1 MNNCV
6 KKRSDS
12 QEPAT
17 DCLTK
22 CPALLAEKNPLKAE
36 LQQTRTELDAYRTLS
51 KILNEKHSPKEFLNQ
66 ITSLFQTMTQSEC
79 VGIRVLNKSGDIP
92 YEAFVGYSKEFWEAE
107 NWLSVQKS
115 DCACVRVLAGFKE
128 VFDTKLITAHGAFY
142 CNDVIRFYNQLPP
155 AEQKQFRGFCMKN
168 GYSSVAS
175 IPIFY
180 QGTLIGSIHLA
191 DQRADHLALTM
202 IEEIE
207 RLTPFIGE
215 VLHRFAVENDL
226 RNIIEFTDDAIVSFT
241 IDGLI
246 THWNSGAEKLYGY
259 SADQIIGKS
268 YAMLVPADRNEEF
281 RAICKMLVNGENI
294 QIYQTERLDNDGN
307 SRVVSIGLS
316 TAKDI
321 HGKVFGVTAIHRDI
335 SRSKSLEAELEKA
348 HRLESLGTLAAGIAH
363 DFNNYLAVIMAN
375 VQLAEIMAAKGKNN
389 QKYLRETVAI
399 IQNAAELTKQLLVF
413 SKGGAP
419 VKKLANV
426 AGLLTRIIRMTAA
439 LQQANIRCKL
449 ILAEDLWEAEFDES
463 QISLVINNLLANAV
477 QAMPDGGVIEIAAEN
492 ITLDDPEPFLLKAG
506 EYLRITIK
514 DTGEGIPEENMSKVF
529 DPFFTTRSNS
539 KGLGLAISYSVMQR
553 HGGWIEVQS
562 KRGEGSAF
570 QLYLPATRLRPE
582 PSRQSP
588 GPVPALKK
596 RILLM
601 DDEPVLLESM
611 GELLRD
617 VGYEVELAWDGAV
630 AVEMYQ
636 RALQADQPFDAVVLD
651 LTVPGGVG
659 GRAALSRLQTID
671 PQVKAI
677 VSSGYSN
684 DPVIANFRDYGFQ
697 SAIVKPYQVL
707 ELHQLLQ
714 AMLLD
719 AESQSAGTLGNHSG
733 APLADSL
740 AMN

>member
-1 MNNCV
+1 M
-6 KKRSDS
+6 
-12 QEPAT
+12 
-17 DCLTK
+17 
-22 CPALLAEKNPLKAE
+22 
-36 LQQTRTELDAYRTLS
+36 
-51 KILNEKHSPKEFLNQ
+51 
-66 ITSLFQTMTQSEC
+66 
-79 VGIRVLNKSGDIP
+79 
-92 YEAFVGYSKEFWEAE
+92 
-107 NWLSVQKS
+107 
-115 DCACVRVLAGFKE
+115 
-128 VFDTKLITAHGAFY
+128 
-142 CNDVIRFYNQLPP
+142 
-155 AEQKQFRGFCMKN
+155 
-168 GYSSVAS
+168 
-175 IPIFY
+175 
-180 QGTLIGSIHLA
+180 
-191 DQRADHLALTM
+191 TM

-733 APLADSL
+733 TPLADSL